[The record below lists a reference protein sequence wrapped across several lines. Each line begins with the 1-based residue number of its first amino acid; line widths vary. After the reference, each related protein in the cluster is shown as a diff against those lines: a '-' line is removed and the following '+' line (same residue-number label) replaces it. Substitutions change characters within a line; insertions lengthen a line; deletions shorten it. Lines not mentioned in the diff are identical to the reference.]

1 MVKIAKQN
9 RNTLA
14 SDVSYIHAKIV
25 HEKKNFN
32 AELHKKFGELVPM
45 VSRDITEHED
55 NMKKGDMWRQRPTQ
69 SGSKDYMYH

>member
-1 MVKIAKQN
+1 
-9 RNTLA
+9 
-14 SDVSYIHAKIV
+14 
-25 HEKKNFN
+25 
-32 AELHKKFGELVPM
+32 M